1 MKRPAI
7 FFLMVMVSI
16 AILIQGCENESTMQT
31 TTGDATKLAFSSV
44 PTQLAANSTFTVS
57 VQAVRNDNSVDQS
70 YTGSVTIAKSS
81 GPGTLS
87 GTLTRS
93 AQGGTVTFTDLV
105 VDAVGDYTFNVS
117 AMNLTGAVT
126 DPITSSTIVVFKT
139 GTFAGQNGYSSIGTV
154 EILRNPDNSEVVRT
168 GSDFA
173 VSGGAG
179 SIGIWLTN
187 AAGAVNLNNSSTK
200 IMVGLI
206 TTGFGGVY
214 EYDIPGGLGSYT
226 HVVTFC
232 EAAEIN
238 FGYAALMD
246 P

>member
-1 MKRPAI
+1 MKRLKV
-7 FFLMVMVSI
+7 FFLTTTLVL
-16 AILIQGCENESTMQT
+16 LIHGCDSTMDPAN
-31 TTGDATKLAFSSV
+31 GNATKLAFSSV
-44 PTQLAANSTFTVS
+44 PTLLAPNVMFTVT
-57 VQAVRNDNSVDQS
+57 VQALTNDNTVDQNF
-70 YTGSVTIAKSS
+70 TGSVAIAKAS
-81 GPGTLS
+81 GPGVLS

-93 AQGGTVTFTDLV
+93 AQGGITTFSDLV
-105 VDAVGDYTFNVS
+105 VDTVGDYTFSVS
-117 AMNLTGAVT
+117 ATDLTGAVT
-126 DPITSSTIVVFKT
+126 TPITVGTVVVLKT
-139 GTFAGQNGYSSIGTV
+139 GTFAGQSGYSSDGTV

-168 GSDFA
+168 GPDFA
-173 VSGGAG
+173 VSSGAG

-238 FGYAALMD
+238 FGYAALMN